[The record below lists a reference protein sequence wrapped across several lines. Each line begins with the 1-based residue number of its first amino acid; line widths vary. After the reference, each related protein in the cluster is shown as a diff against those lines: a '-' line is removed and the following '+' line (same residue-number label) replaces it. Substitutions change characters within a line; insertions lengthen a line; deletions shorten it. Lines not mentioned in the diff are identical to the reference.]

1 MPKLNLR
8 RYDVQARVS
17 VGLSAVS
24 VVFVIAAIA
33 AVFAPSGGGGYDWS
47 TNTIVY
53 RSGSLR
59 WVALMGSAAVAVALS
74 LTGLS
79 FGANSAGQRR
89 NDKQKLSWIGFF
101 VGAAMLLLTILL
113 LTLFLLRGDPV

>member
-24 VVFVIAAIA
+24 VIFVVAAIA
-33 AVFAPSGGGGYDWS
+33 AVFTPSGGGGYDWS
-47 TNTIVY
+47 TNTIAY

-89 NDKQKLSWIGFF
+89 NDRQTLSWIGFF
-101 VGAAMLLLTILL
+101 VGAGTLLLTILL
-113 LTLFLLRGDPV
+113 LTLFLMRGDPV